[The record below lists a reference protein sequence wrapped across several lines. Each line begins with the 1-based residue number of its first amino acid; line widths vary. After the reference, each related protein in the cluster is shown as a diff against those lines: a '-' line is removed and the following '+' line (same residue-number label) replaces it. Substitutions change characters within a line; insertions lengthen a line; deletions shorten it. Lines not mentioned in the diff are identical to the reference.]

1 MKQELQKAMLL
12 GMFLSK
18 FDKDA
23 LLILGFS
30 TFSEAFNVLGLSLGV
45 KPLSI
50 RNYRDEFDPFF
61 PNERKGWHKR
71 QMFQSRVE
79 MLEKYKH
86 LDAIEFSKLIK
97 NIIYQNPEIDLLE
110 ENIEKEEDGSSSF
123 AKRLLTGQ
131 AAEEY
136 FRENYRNINLFQ
148 DANIEDTT
156 KLGCGFDFKLN
167 FSDKFYAIEVKG
179 LSQNAGS
186 ISVTEKEYKIANK
199 LTENYFI
206 FLVKNFVE
214 KPNHIIYQNPF
225 NNQVL
230 SFSKQEETVIR
241 TSWFS
246 KI

>member
-1 MKQELQKAMLL
+1 MRQELQKAMLL

-23 LLILGFS
+23 LFILGFS

-50 RNYRDEFDPFF
+50 RNYRDEFDPVF
-61 PNERKGWHKR
+61 PNKRKGWHKR
-71 QMFQSRVE
+71 QMFQTRIE
-79 MLEKYKH
+79 ILEKYKD
-86 LDAIEFSKLIK
+86 LNISEFTKLIK
-97 NIIYQNPEIDLLE
+97 DIIYQNPDIDLLQ
-110 ENIEKEEDGSSSF
+110 ENIEKDDDSTSSF

-136 FRENYRNINLFQ
+136 FRENYRNIKLFQ
-148 DANIEDTT
+148 DASIEDTT

-214 KPNHIIYQNPF
+214 KPSHMIYQNPF
-225 NNQVL
+225 NNQML
-230 SFSKQEETVIR
+230 SFSKQEKTIIQ
-241 TSWFS
+241 TNWLS